1 MRQDKFL
8 VEFVSHLTKKDLFIG
23 AWVLGAALF
32 SYMMWSY
39 SKNSN
44 RRNFREQETG
54 TKKAKSATI
63 QSENSKA
70 E

>member
-8 VEFVSHLTKKDLFIG
+8 VEFISHLTKKDLFIA
-23 AWVLGAALF
+23 AWILGAAIF

-39 SKNSN
+39 SKNAN

-54 TKKAKSATI
+54 TKKTKSVAI
-63 QSENSKA
+63 QSEKSKT